1 MAEATPTPGCT
12 GFCFTLIRLPLPPLT
27 LRLREVKMEQAK
39 EISQA
44 WQEALETYGER
55 EEE

>member
-1 MAEATPTPGCT
+1 
-12 GFCFTLIRLPLPPLT
+12 
-27 LRLREVKMEQAK
+27 MEKGK

>member
-1 MAEATPTPGCT
+1 MAAFSPSGPT
-12 GFCFTLIRLPLPPLT
+12 LS
-27 LRLREVKMEQAK
+27 LRRSSMEQAK

>member
-1 MAEATPTPGCT
+1 LKT
-12 GFCFTLIRLPLPPLT
+12 R
-27 LRLREVKMEQAK
+27 RETMEQAK
-39 EISQA
+39 EISRA

>member
-1 MAEATPTPGCT
+1 
-12 GFCFTLIRLPLPPLT
+12 
-27 LRLREVKMEQAK
+27 MEQAK

>member
-1 MAEATPTPGCT
+1 MALARTKTPVS
-12 GFCFTLIRLPLPPLT
+12 PLAW
-27 LRLREVKMEQAK
+27 RLRRSTMGQEQAK

-44 WQEALETYGER
+44 WKEALETYGER

>member
-1 MAEATPTPGCT
+1 MARFG
-12 GFCFTLIRLPLPPLT
+12 LPPLT

>member
-1 MAEATPTPGCT
+1 MPGCT
-12 GFCFTLIRLPLPPLT
+12 GVSFTLLPLVSLAFT

>member
-1 MAEATPTPGCT
+1 MRCT
-12 GFCFTLIRLPLPPLT
+12 GFPFTLGRLGLRFPT

>member
-1 MAEATPTPGCT
+1 MPGV
-12 GFCFTLIRLPLPPLT
+12 GNPGLPWPNAYSRALPLGS
-27 LRLREVKMEQAK
+27 RRWAMEKGK

>member
-1 MAEATPTPGCT
+1 MM
-12 GFCFTLIRLPLPPLT
+12 RLPLLPFT

>member
-1 MAEATPTPGCT
+1 M
-12 GFCFTLIRLPLPPLT
+12 IRLPLPPLT

-39 EISQA
+39 KISQA